1 MLYWSVG
8 GRTSASRYIQ
18 RVTLDGATGDD
29 VEQFVDVTD
38 NNVTTSSAAVTVQ
51 DIVIDVKTR
60 RYCTVTVTL

>member
-8 GRTSASRYIQ
+8 GRTSASRYIH

-51 DIVIDVKTR
+51 DIVIDVRTR
-60 RYCTVTVTL
+60 RYTAL

>member
-8 GRTSASRYIQ
+8 GRTSAARYIH

-51 DIVIDVKTR
+51 DIVIDVRTR
-60 RYCTVTVTL
+60 RYTAL